1 MSERKA
7 MIDRSHEVPV
17 TTQCHLLELNRSTVY
32 YQGKELSDEDL
43 ELMRQIDQIHLKY
56 PFYGSRRIRDWFE
69 DHRGMKVNRKRIRRL
84 MRLMGI
90 EALYPKKRTSQPGKG
105 HKIYPYLLQGLEI
118 THANHV
124 WAADITYIPMAK
136 GFLYLVAIID
146 LYSRKALAW
155 QLSNTMDSQF
165 CVEALEEALRLYGT
179 PEIFNTD
186 QGAQFTSEEFTNVLK
201 QHNITISMDGKGRWI
216 DNVFVERLW
225 RNLKYEEVYL
235 KAYQNGSEA
244 KAGIKDWFQ
253 LYNTERR
260 HQAFKPTKTPDTVY
274 FHGLTLKKAA

>member
-1 MSERKA
+1 MTERKA
-7 MIDRSHEVPV
+7 MIDKSHKVPLS
-17 TTQCHLLELNRSTVY
+17 TQCHLLELNRSTVY
-32 YQGKELSDEDL
+32 YQGQAVSEQDL

-56 PFYGSRRIRDWFE
+56 PFYGSRRIRDRFE
-69 DHRGMKVNRKRIRRL
+69 DHGIKVNRKRIRRL

-118 THANHV
+118 KHANQV
-124 WAADITYIPMAK
+124 WAADITYIPMEK

-155 QLSNTMDSQF
+155 QLSSTMDSTF
-165 CVEALEEALRLYGT
+165 CVETLVEALRLYGT

-186 QGAQFTSEEFTNVLK
+186 QGVQFTSEEFTSVLK
-201 QHNITISMDGKGRWI
+201 QHNIAISMDGKGRWM
-216 DNVFVERLW
+216 DNVFVERIW
-225 RNLKYEEVYL
+225 RSLKYEEVYL
-235 KAYQNGSEA
+235 KAYQNGAQA
-244 KAGIKDWFQ
+244 KTGIKDWFH

-260 HQAFKPTKTPDTVY
+260 HQAFKPSKTPDTVY
-274 FHGLTLKKAA
+274 FHGLTLKKVA

>member
-7 MIDRSHEVPV
+7 MVTKSHKVPV
-17 TTQCHLLELNRSTVY
+17 STQCHLLELNRSTVY
-32 YQGKELSDEDL
+32 YQASEVSEADL
-43 ELMRQIDQIHLKY
+43 KVMRQIDQFHLRY
-56 PFYGSRRIRDWFE
+56 PFYGSRRIRDRFE
-69 DHRGMKVNRKRIRRL
+69 DKGMKVNRKRIQRL

-105 HKIYPYLLQGLEI
+105 HKIYPYLLRGLKI
-118 THANHV
+118 THANQV
-124 WAADITYIPMAK
+124 WAADITYIPMDK

-155 QLSNTMDSQF
+155 QLSNTMDTAF
-165 CVEALEEALRLYGT
+165 CVEALQEAIRLYGT

-186 QGAQFTSEEFTNVLK
+186 QGVQFTSEDFTGVL
-201 QHNITISMDGKGRWI
+201 QHHNIAISMDGKGRWM

-235 KAYQNGSEA
+235 KAYQNGSQA
-244 KAGIKDWFQ
+244 KTGIKGWFH

-260 HQAFKPTKTPDTVY
+260 HQAFKPSKTPDSVY
-274 FHGLTLKKAA
+274 FHGLTLKKVA

>member
-1 MSERKA
+1 MSERKT
-7 MIDRSHEVPV
+7 MIDKSHKAPL

-32 YQGKELSDEDL
+32 YQGQEVSEQDL
-43 ELMRQIDQIHLKY
+43 ELMRQIDQVHLKY

-69 DHRGMKVNRKRIRRL
+69 DHGIKVNRKRIQRL

-90 EALYPKKRTSQPGKG
+90 EALYPKKKTSLPGKG
-105 HKIYPYLLQGLEI
+105 HKIYPYLLYGLEI
-118 THANHV
+118 THANQV
-124 WAADITYIPMAK
+124 WAADITYIPMAR

-146 LYSRKALAW
+146 LYSRKELAW
-155 QLSNTMDSQF
+155 RLSNTMDTSF
-165 CVEALEEALRLYGT
+165 CVEALEEAIERYGV

-186 QGAQFTSEEFTNVLK
+186 QGAQFTSEEFTKVLK
-201 QHNITISMDGKGRWI
+201 HHGIAISMDSKGRWM

-225 RNLKYEEVYL
+225 RSLKYEEVYL
-235 KAYQNGSEA
+235 KAYQNVAEA
-244 KAGIKDWFQ
+244 KAGIEEWFN

-260 HQAFKPTKTPDTVY
+260 HQGLHRRQTPDSAY

>member
-1 MSERKA
+1 MTERKA
-7 MIDRSHEVPV
+7 MIDKSHKVPLS
-17 TTQCHLLELNRSTVY
+17 TQCHLLELNRSTVY
-32 YQGKELSDEDL
+32 YQGQAVSEQDL

-56 PFYGSRRIRDWFE
+56 PFYGSRRIRDRFE
-69 DHRGMKVNRKRIRRL
+69 DHGIKVNRKRIRRL

-118 THANHV
+118 KHANQV
-124 WAADITYIPMAK
+124 WAADITYIPMEK

-155 QLSNTMDSQF
+155 QLSNTMDSTF
-165 CVEALEEALRLYGT
+165 CVETLVEALRLYGT

-186 QGAQFTSEEFTNVLK
+186 QGVQFTSEEFTSVLK
-201 QHNITISMDGKGRWI
+201 QHNIAISMDGKGRWM
-216 DNVFVERLW
+216 DNVFVERIW
-225 RNLKYEEVYL
+225 RSLKYEEVYL
-235 KAYQNGSEA
+235 KAYQNGAQA
-244 KAGIKDWFQ
+244 KTGIKDWFH

-260 HQAFKPTKTPDTVY
+260 HQAFKPSKTPDTVY
-274 FHGLTLKKAA
+274 FHGLTLKKVA

>member
-1 MSERKA
+1 MTERKA
-7 MIDRSHEVPV
+7 MIDKSHEVPV
-17 TTQCHLLELNRSTVY
+17 SAQCHLLELNRSTVY
-32 YQGKELSDEDL
+32 YQAQPVSEADL
-43 ELMRQIDQIHLKY
+43 ELMRLIDQIHLNY

-69 DHRGMKVNRKRIRRL
+69 DHGMKVNRKCIQRL

-90 EALYPKKRTSQPGKG
+90 EALYPKKKTSLPGKG
-105 HKIYPYLLQGLEI
+105 HKIYPYLLQGLKI

-124 WAADITYIPMAK
+124 WAADITYIPMAR

-146 LYSRKALAW
+146 LYSRKVLAW
-155 QLSNTMDSQF
+155 RLSNTMDSAF
-165 CVEALEEALRLYGT
+165 CIEALEEAIRLYGT

-186 QGAQFTSEEFTNVLK
+186 QGAQFTSDEFTGILK
-201 QHNITISMDGKGRWI
+201 QHNITISMDGKGRWM
-216 DNVFVERLW
+216 DNVFIERVW
-225 RNLKYEEVYL
+225 RSLKYEEVYL

-244 KAGIKDWFQ
+244 RVGIKDWFH

-260 HQAFKPTKTPDTVY
+260 HQAFKPSKTPNTVY

>member
-1 MSERKA
+1 MTERKA
-7 MIDRSHEVPV
+7 MIDKSREVPV
-17 TTQCHLLELNRSTVY
+17 STQCHLLELNRSTFY
-32 YQGKELSDEDL
+32 YLPQAVSEQDL
-43 ELMRQIDQIHLKY
+43 ELMRKIDEVHLKY

-69 DHRGMKVNRKRIRRL
+69 DQGMKVNRKRIQRL

-118 THANHV
+118 THSNHV

-155 QLSNTMDSQF
+155 QLSNTLDSIF
-165 CVEALEEALRLYGT
+165 CVEALEEALRLYGR
-179 PEIFNTD
+179 PDIFNTD
-186 QGAQFTSEEFTNVLK
+186 QGAQFTCEEFTGVLR
-201 QHNITISMDGKGRWI
+201 QHNIAISMDGKGRWM
-216 DNVFVERLW
+216 DNVFIERFW

-244 KAGIKDWFQ
+244 KVGINDWFH

-260 HQAFKPTKTPDTVY
+260 HQAFRPTKTPDTVY